1 MLFKL
6 LKEIGIAINGNT
18 ACDVIS
24 FGIKRFIKME
34 KF

>member
-6 LKEIGIAINGNT
+6 LQEIGIAINGNT
-18 ACDVIS
+18 ACDVLS
-24 FGIKRFIKME
+24 FGIKGFIKME